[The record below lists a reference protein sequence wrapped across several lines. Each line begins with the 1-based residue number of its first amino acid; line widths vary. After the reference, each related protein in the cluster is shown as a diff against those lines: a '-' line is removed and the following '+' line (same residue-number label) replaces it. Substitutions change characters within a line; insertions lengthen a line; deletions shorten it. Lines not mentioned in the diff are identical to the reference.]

1 MTILTHTVAGGCS
14 GRLDP
19 VNLSLRR
26 NHLVAVALAGM
37 ALLAVAG
44 WGWIHDSEE
53 DKVRSAIN
61 EFADAVRA
69 SDFNEICEEHITN
82 SLKEQVQTLG
92 ECPKIV
98 ERATKVPGFD
108 PSFSV
113 EIRSVDVTGDR
124 AAAAVET
131 IQNGRKR
138 ESEMN
143 LAKEGDGRWRLAT
156 LQ

>member
-1 MTILTHTVAGGCS
+1 M
-14 GRLDP
+14 
-19 VNLSLRR
+19 NLSLRR
-26 NHLVAVALAGM
+26 NHLVAVALAAM
-37 ALLAVAG
+37 ALFVVAG

-53 DKVRSAIN
+53 DKVRSAIT

-69 SDFNEICEEHITN
+69 TDFDAICEEHITN
-82 SLKEQVQTLG
+82 SLKEQVELLG
-92 ECPKIV
+92 ECSAV
-98 ERATKVPGFD
+98 VARATKVPGFD
-108 PSFSV
+108 PRFSV

-124 AAAAVET
+124 AAARVET
-131 IQNGRKR
+131 IQNGRER